1 MFGLKGAID
10 IEEYMK
16 TLDKHHEEA
25 YLSTTLSEEA
35 KDTLKDLKEEIIV
48 LAFTE
53 GFCPDCTVSIP
64 FVKRFKEE
72 NDKISV
78 SVLPRTGNEA
88 FLEENLGEA
97 RIPTIMVF
105 SKDLAPKGVYLEF
118 PEKLK
123 DNIAIVTMDEKKELI
138 KEYRAGKYNN
148 LIEEELLNL
157 ILK

>member
-1 MFGLKGAID
+1 MFGLKGSID

-16 TLDKHHEEA
+16 NLDKHHEEA
-25 YLSTTLSEEA
+25 YKNTVLSDEA
-35 KDTLKDLKEEIIV
+35 KNKIKALGDEVLV

-64 FVKRFKEE
+64 FVKRLKEE

-78 SVLPRTGNEA
+78 NVLPRTGNEA

-105 SKDLAPKGVYLEF
+105 SKDLTPKGVYLEF

-123 DNIAIVTMDEKKELI
+123 NNIAIVSMDEKKSLI
-138 KEYRAGKYNN
+138 KEYREGKYNN